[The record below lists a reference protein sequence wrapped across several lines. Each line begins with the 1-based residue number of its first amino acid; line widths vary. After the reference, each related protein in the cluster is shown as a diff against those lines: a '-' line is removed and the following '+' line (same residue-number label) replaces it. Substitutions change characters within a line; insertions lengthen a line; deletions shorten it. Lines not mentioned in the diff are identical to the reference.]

1 MSKGKETRETIL
13 RAALDFSSKLGF
25 ESLSIGELAKRVG
38 MSKSGLFGHFNSK
51 EKLQMMVIDYAA
63 ENFTEH
69 VFIPAISKDR
79 GIPRILAIVETWHR
93 WSSRYFTGG
102 CPLVAA
108 AFEYD
113 DRPGAVRD
121 HLTEHQKTMLNS
133 FQKAAQIAVDEGQ
146 FDKNLDCDAF
156 AFEFYSLM
164 LGYHLYS
171 RLLQD
176 DDAKFRHLE
185 AVDSLIE
192 RSKSKEHREQH

>member
-1 MSKGKETRETIL
+1 
-13 RAALDFSSKLGF
+13 
-25 ESLSIGELAKRVG
+25 
-38 MSKSGLFGHFNSK
+38 
-51 EKLQMMVIDYAA
+51 
-63 ENFTEH
+63 
-69 VFIPAISKDR
+69 
-79 GIPRILAIVETWHR
+79 
-93 WSSRYFTGG
+93 
-102 CPLVAA
+102 
-108 AFEYD
+108 
-113 DRPGAVRD
+113 
-121 HLTEHQKTMLNS
+121 MLNS